1 MLLKDLTQAFGVS
14 GYEKGITQVIVDSIK
29 DYADE
34 ITVDAI
40 GNIIA
45 LKKGNGK
52 NKKRIMASAHMD
64 EIGFSVVSVNEK
76 GFLKVR
82 PVGGLSAHTSFM
94 NRVRFKNGV
103 YGTIS
108 CGEGI
113 DGIKPADINKLY
125 IDIGAKSKEDAL
137 RLVKI
142 GAVASYVGEY
152 VELANGR
159 ISAKALD
166 NRIGCYVEI
175 EALKKMITPYNDVY
189 MVFSVQEEVGLRG
202 AKVAANRIKPDL
214 GIAVDITGSF
224 DTPEGSGKGNAVFGE
239 GAAIKVM
246 DGSVICDEYLVEEMV
261 KTAEECGIKYQLDVL
276 AAGGTDGGAINLSND
291 GVKTAGIS
299 IPERYAH
306 TPIGIVD
313 MFDVECCID
322 LLVKYCD
329 REFEF

>member
-14 GYEKGITQVIVDSIK
+14 GYEKGVTKVIVDNIK
-29 DYADE
+29 YYADN
-34 ITVDAI
+34 ISIDAI

-45 LKKGNGK
+45 FKKGNGA
-52 NKKRIMASAHMD
+52 NKLKIMAAAHMD
-64 EIGFSVVSVNEK
+64 EIGFCVVSITEK

-82 PVGGLSAHTSFM
+82 PVGGLSAHTSYM
-94 NRVRFKNGV
+94 NRVCFKNGV
-103 YGTIS
+103 VGTIS

-113 DGIKPADINKLY
+113 DGVKPADINKLY

-137 RLVKI
+137 SLVKI
-142 GAVASYVGEY
+142 GEIASYVGEY
-152 VELANGR
+152 VELANNR
-159 ISAKALD
+159 VSAKALD
-166 NRIGCYVEI
+166 NRIGCYVQI
-175 EALKKMITPYNDVY
+175 EALKKITTPYNDVY

-202 AKVAANRIKPDL
+202 AKVAANRINPDL

-224 DTPEGSGKGNAVFGE
+224 DTPEGAGKGNAVFGE

-261 KTAEECGIKYQLDVL
+261 KTAEENNIKCQLDVL
-276 AAGGTDGGAINLSND
+276 AAGGTDAGAINLSND

-306 TPIGIVD
+306 TPVGVVD
-313 MFDVECCID
+313 MFDVDCCID

-329 REFEF
+329 REFKF